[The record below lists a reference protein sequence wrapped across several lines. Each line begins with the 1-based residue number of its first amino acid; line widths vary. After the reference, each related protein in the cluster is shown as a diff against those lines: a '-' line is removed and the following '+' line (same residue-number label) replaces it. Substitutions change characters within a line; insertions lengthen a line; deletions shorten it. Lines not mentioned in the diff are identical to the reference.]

1 MNAIFIIVRLQSKD
15 NFINWNLL
23 EKFSKL
29 DNVKFFLSLSF
40 DCLDLEVFN
49 EVIKKLNVSLDCIH
63 IEAVKVPSFIY
74 KLNKRPET
82 SFQNCYKQFYH
93 NKKNIENIIRYETT
107 YNIRFDKIVKFRLDL
122 KHYGD
127 INLTPPKENTVYIPN
142 CYDYCGVND
151 QIAFGDSN
159 TMRRYCLLVNFVFE
173 YCNQNNVIY
182 NPEILLKYHLE
193 ERKINIERFNFVYE
207 LF

>member
-1 MNAIFIIVRLQSKD
+1 MNAIFISGRLQSKD
-15 NFINWNLL
+15 GFINWNLL

-29 DNVKFFLSLSF
+29 ENVKFFLSLSL
-40 DCLDLEVFN
+40 DCLDLDIFN
-49 EVIKKLNVSLDCIH
+49 SVVKKLNISLDCIH
-63 IEAVKVPSFIY
+63 IEAVKVPSFVY

-82 SFQNCYKQFYH
+82 SYDNCYKQFYH

-107 YNIRFDKIVKFRLDL
+107 YGIRFDKILKFRLDL
-122 KHYGD
+122 KHFGD
-127 INLTPPKENTVYIPN
+127 INLTPAQENTVCIPN
-142 CYDYCGVND
+142 CYDFCGIND
-151 QIAFGDSN
+151 QVAYGNSN
-159 TMRRYCLLVNFVFE
+159 AMRRYCLLVNFIFE

-193 ERKINIERFNFVYE
+193 DKKIGIERFNFLYE